1 MSYSKLFEQNR
12 VRIHRKA
19 VSTKIL
25 DSIHRLMM
33 EVNENSPRRWVWE
46 LIQNA
51 GDAAQGEE
59 VEIFIHL
66 KRDGEG
72 WRLEFSHSGRPFN
85 VLTLTS
91 LVNQVSGKERGPR
104 EEERESTGRFG
115 TGFMTTHL
123 LSRKVEVRS
132 VIQEEGEGCKR
143 FRILL
148 DRSGTTLREI
158 EEGLDLA
165 LGELESLD
173 LVPDCRDLR
182 EGELNTVFS
191 YLLDKRGVET
201 ALAGIRDLKE
211 NVHYMLAF
219 GVGVRGIRL
228 RDEWNGEDVRY
239 RRIGMEEMRREAECQ
254 PSEAEFWP
262 GRLSSG
268 MYMAVTECCERV
280 GEGEDRTMW
289 NPGKTAQRRYYLTAS
304 GAGVQT
310 AVRVQADR
318 NLRPVR
324 VMGPGSG
331 CARLF
336 CCFPLIGT
344 EAFPFPAVVN
354 STAFEPTEPRDG
366 IYLTAR
372 DIPEVRQNERLLG
385 EAGRQ
390 LEQLA
395 DCLAGWGTGE
405 LFRLLQIP
413 PVPERVW
420 LSGPWIAGKLNG
432 LRFRLCRKPLF
443 TDAEGRRIPVLG
455 PMGEAAVC
463 VPAFG
468 PDYPELTKE
477 LWELLRRRNDQKPLP
492 DKEELHYWE
501 ELLPECRVNAEQ
513 ILKQLC
519 SWGKLDILAAR
530 LRQEE
535 ATAVSS
541 ALPVDAAVSSALP
554 AVPAVSSAPPAAAAV
569 SSARPV
575 AAAVSSAPPAAAAV
589 SSTRPANLTASSA
602 HPAGSPTPSPRLAQA
617 KRWLKAFRDLIK
629 QEPALYRGVAA
640 GEYNIFLNREGGL
653 IGAAAARR
661 AGAIPQGLFQAA
673 VKVGVPL
680 EKTVLDPELDDP
692 DLLIRELSV
701 AEVAELVNDRL
712 YYYGMGEQST
722 YRQAILTVAA
732 LRDESA
738 ESAGQRRE
746 LYQVCQ
752 AFFGDS
758 MPEAV
763 DIPVQGVR
771 LWWKSD
777 EFALRM
783 ILDTLSGENR
793 VGRELPEIAARLNR
807 TEEETLA
814 WYSRLAEL
822 AWRVGGDSLVH
833 YRKRRGGVFPNQKGM
848 LCRPWNLWLDGGV
861 DETVKEVA
869 GDLGLD
875 LKGTLAGFKCR
886 VPVMPVMEKEAASR
900 QLEDRIM
907 EELESPSRKREE
919 GRRQSL
925 HRLFEWMQGNPA
937 EAAAQF
943 KRLYPKRFLLCDQ
956 GYLESRDRKAAR
968 LDRLLELAGAARL
981 EQLEFLLQA
990 GDGGTDVDPE
1000 WEFAGLPDTEARE
1013 RREAGEWGERF
1024 VRDYLVRRFQ
1034 DKGARLVEQDGQSAM
1049 LIPDGPGEERLEVR
1063 LMDTAHHKQ
1072 SGFDIG
1078 ILKNGELW
1086 EYYEVKSTR
1095 GGSFSNMNLSRSQ
1108 AARAFANPGRYHL
1121 AAVFYAKTEQ
1131 AYVKIFC
1138 WGEEPQA
1145 GMETDFE
1152 TRDPFMASGS

>member
-12 VRIHRKA
+12 ARIHRKA

-51 GDAAQGEE
+51 GDAAEGEE

-66 KRDGEG
+66 KRDGGG

-104 EEERESTGRFG
+104 EGRESTGRFG

-132 VIQEEGEGCKR
+132 VIQEEGESCKR

-165 LGELESLD
+165 LGELEDLD
-173 LVPDCRDLR
+173 LAPDCKDLR

-191 YLLDKRGVET
+191 YLLDERGVET

-211 NVHYMLAF
+211 NVHDMLAF
-219 GVGVRGIRL
+219 GAGVRGIRL

-239 RRIGMEEMRREAECQ
+239 RRIGMEEMRREAKCQ
-254 PSEAEFWP
+254 PPEAEFWP
-262 GRLSSG
+262 DKLSNG
-268 MYMAVTECCERV
+268 LYMAVTECCESG
-280 GEGEDRTMW
+280 GEAGDRLMR
-289 NPGKTAQRRYYLTAS
+289 NPGKTAQRRYYLAAS

-318 NLRPVR
+318 GLRPER
-324 VMGPGSG
+324 VLGPGSG

-354 STAFEPTEPRDG
+354 SMAFEPTEPRDG

-372 DIPEVRQNERLLG
+372 DIPEVRQNEHLLE

-395 DCLAGWGTGE
+395 DCLAAWGTGA

-443 TDAEGRRIPVLG
+443 TDAAGRRIPVFG
-455 PMGEAAVC
+455 PSGEAAVC

-468 PDYPELTKE
+468 PDYPELTNE
-477 LWELLRRRNDQKPLP
+477 LWELLRQRNDQKPLP
-492 DKEELHYWE
+492 DKEELRYWE

-530 LRQEE
+530 LRQEG
-535 ATAVSS
+535 
-541 ALPVDAAVSSALP
+541 AADSP
-554 AVPAVSSAPPAAAAV
+554 T
-569 SSARPV
+569 
-575 AAAVSSAPPAAAAV
+575 AAAV
-589 SSTRPANLTASSA
+589 SSTRPAVAA
-602 HPAGSPTPSPRLAQA
+602 PSPRQTQA
-617 KRWLKAFRDLIK
+617 KNWLKAFRGLIK
-629 QEPALYRGVAA
+629 QDPVLYRGVAA

-680 EKTVLDPELDDP
+680 EKTVLDAELDDP

-701 AEVAELVNDRL
+701 AEVVEWVNDRL
-712 YYYGMGEQST
+712 YYYGMGEQSP
-722 YRQAILTVAA
+722 YREAILTVAA
-732 LRDESA
+732 LRDGSA

-752 AFFGDS
+752 AFFGDL

-793 VGRELPEIAARLNR
+793 VGGELPEIAARLNR

-814 WYSRLAEL
+814 WFSRLAEL

-833 YRKRRGGVFPNQKGM
+833 YRKRRGGVFPNQKGA

-875 LKGTLAGFKCR
+875 LKEVLAGFKCR
-886 VPVMPVMEKEAASR
+886 VPVMPVMEKEAAAR

-907 EELESPSRKREE
+907 EDLESPSREGEE

-956 GYLESRDRKAAR
+956 GYLESRDRKAAQ

-990 GDGGTDVDPE
+990 GDGGTDLDPE
-1000 WEFAGLPDTEARE
+1000 WEFAGLPDAEARE

-1024 VRDYLVRRFQ
+1024 AWDYLVRRFQ
-1034 DKGARLVEQDGQSAM
+1034 DQGARLIERSGQSAF
-1049 LIPDGPGEERLEVR
+1049 LILPDGSGPAVQPGTAESPSGPTETRLEIR
-1063 LMDTAHHKQ
+1063 FMDTARHKQ
-1072 SGFDIG
+1072 SGYDIG
-1078 ILKNGELW
+1078 IFKNGEIW

-1108 AARAFANPGRYHL
+1108 AARAIANPGRYHL

-1138 WGEEPQA
+1138 WGEETA
-1145 GMETDFE
+1145 GRETDSD
-1152 TRDPFMASGS
+1152 TRDPSMTSGS